1 MRLGYI
7 SVPEPKRIDNDSLMA
22 NHLSRKDNHFSELV
36 QYDFVKGY

>member
-22 NHLSRKDNHFSELV
+22 NHLSAKILKNQSGNIEIAGV
-36 QYDFVKGY
+36 FV